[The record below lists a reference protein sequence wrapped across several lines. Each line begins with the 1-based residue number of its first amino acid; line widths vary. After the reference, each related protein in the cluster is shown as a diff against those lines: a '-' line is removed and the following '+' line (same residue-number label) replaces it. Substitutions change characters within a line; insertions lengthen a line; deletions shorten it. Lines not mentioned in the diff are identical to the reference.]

1 MGTAGPTEH
10 LSERT
15 GAPLRDFPRIQSIT
29 MAAAVA
35 AGPLRV
41 TFTDDAGNQAG
52 ETYPYQV
59 KAIRGEV
66 MGQSSNR
73 LVVAPEPPAR
83 PANPVLPR

>member
-1 MGTAGPTEH
+1 MGTAGPTQH
-10 LSERT
+10 LSERA

-52 ETYPYQV
+52 ETYAYQV
-59 KAIRGEV
+59 KAIRGE
-66 MGQSSNR
+66 GDG
-73 LVVAPEPPAR
+73 PELRRAR
-83 PANPVLPR
+83 RGA